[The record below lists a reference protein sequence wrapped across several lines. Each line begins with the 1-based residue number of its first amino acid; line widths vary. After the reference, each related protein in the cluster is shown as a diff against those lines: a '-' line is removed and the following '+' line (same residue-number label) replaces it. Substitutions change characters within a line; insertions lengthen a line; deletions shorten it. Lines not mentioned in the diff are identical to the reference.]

1 MQWHSS
7 YCHGYLRKKLRIKS
21 LNCGPHKKPI
31 YSLRRCVRAVNETW
45 SRRTD
50 FTYRLISVIGTSLGT
65 KVDNFFLFFSFSFS
79 LHFFFF
85 WESNLFYY
93 RSKRGLHFFF
103 IQMYAC
109 FDDFEDVEPTFFYI
123 RESNDGFYWILNFFQ
138 DAFHY

>member
-85 WESNLFYY
+85 FGNRIYFIIVRSGAFISFLSRCTLVSMILKMSSQLF
-93 RSKRGLHFFF
+93 S
-103 IQMYAC
+103 I
-109 FDDFEDVEPTFFYI
+109 
-123 RESNDGFYWILNFFQ
+123 
-138 DAFHY
+138 

>member
-85 WESNLFYY
+85 LGIESTLLSFEAGPSFVFYPDVRLF
-93 RSKRGLHFFF
+93 R
-103 IQMYAC
+103 
-109 FDDFEDVEPTFFYI
+109 EDVEPTFFYI